1 MIKLLRRLISSHNPV
16 NPTDEERAEFE
27 TLFEKGLANYAYNIE
42 LGDGYLISEKGRKI
56 ISQCRQRDMTDVH
69 EHIA

>member
-27 TLFEKGLANYAYNIE
+27 ALFEQGLANYAYNIE

-56 ISQCRQRDMTDVH
+56 INLYRQRDT
-69 EHIA
+69 ARL